1 MISGSRAIFVTLVSA
16 FTVQAQLAA
25 FRENW
30 AGPGSP
36 IFDLVSHGG
45 STAVSNV
52 ADAHAEDGRALQLM
66 VAKDAATSPA
76 GGSQIESKSYFLYGT
91 MTARLKTVDCSGQP
105 DAGVVTGYFSYFND
119 GSDKNGD
126 GLPDNSELDFE
137 WLCAEPQVIFITL
150 WTDYRGSDDHSRRV
164 SRALNLATGVIYS
177 TQYQVDWSPGT
188 NLTGVENQPATL
200 TPLAGYNS
208 SAAYYEYGVS
218 WSRDR
223 MLLWIVDPKDQTKIP
238 LWDYRGPAA
247 RIPPRASRFMINA
260 WHTGGWT
267 PPGFPN
273 AVKPPASAL
282 SAFVDWAAYD
292 PAPVP
297 TRFTRPVAFSGIGNG
312 NREAGLPRYDARGR
326 RVPEKPIFPFIPL
339 ITETQARE

>member
-1 MISGSRAIFVTLVSA
+1 MAGPKYFRITGSHAIFMILVA
-16 FTVQAQLAA
+16 AGTAQSQLKA

-30 AGPGSP
+30 AAPLSTS
-36 IFDLVSHGG
+36 FDLISHGG
-45 STAVSNV
+45 SKAVSNV
-52 ADAHAEDGRALQLM
+52 ADALADDGKALQLM
-66 VAKDAATSPA
+66 VAKDAATSPQ

-137 WLCAEPQVIFITL
+137 WLCAEPQVIFLTL
-150 WTDYRGSDDHSRRV
+150 WTDYRDSDGRSRRI

-177 TQYQVDWSPGT
+177 SQFQVDWGAGT
-188 NLTGVENQPATL
+188 NLTGVENQPGSLA
-200 TPLAGYNS
+200 PLAGYNS
-208 SAAYYEYGVS
+208 SAAYYEYGIS
-218 WSRDR
+218 WSADR
-223 MLLWIVDPKDQTKIP
+223 MLLWIVNPKDQSRIT
-238 LWDYRGPAA
+238 LWDYRGLAS
-247 RIPPRASRFMINA
+247 RIPTRASRFMINA

-267 PPGFPN
+267 PPDHPK
-273 AVKPPASAL
+273 AVQAPSGLL

-297 TRFTRPVAFSGIGNG
+297 TGLARPAALPKPGNG
-312 NREAGLPRYDARGR
+312 KRESAFRRRDARGR
-326 RVPEKPIFPFIPL
+326 QERPPVSSS
-339 ITETQARE
+339 Q